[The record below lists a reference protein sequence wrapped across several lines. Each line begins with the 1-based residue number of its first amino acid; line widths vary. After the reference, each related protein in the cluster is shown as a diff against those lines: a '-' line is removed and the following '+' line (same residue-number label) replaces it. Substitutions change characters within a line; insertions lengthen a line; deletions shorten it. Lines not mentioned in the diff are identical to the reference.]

1 MNIGVVCLDNI
12 EFYQRNWGISSV
24 DEKNNVI
31 SKLYRINDNK
41 VNVIYLN
48 LKSNNLRGFKLD
60 SIIKKNN
67 VILII
72 IREMNE
78 KNIEIVNCLISET
91 KGTLIIGKDNRCEKL
106 DELSILNNS
115 IYFSNLIYDKKINLE
130 LLIEVICKL
139 EILSKLKQSKSKINI
154 IIERKNTI
162 GELALA
168 VLEKFKEIQNNR
180 VFDIYVFSRNEIS
193 LSELIYLEDPIRE
206 YIENEDILTIHN
218 FRSEKINENEYSLIL
233 LSR

>member
-91 KGTLIIGKDNRCEKL
+91 KGILIIGKDNRCEKL

-154 IIERKNTI
+154 IIEKKNTI

>member
-91 KGTLIIGKDNRCEKL
+91 KGILIIGKDNRCEKL

>member
-41 VNVIYLN
+41 INVIYLN

-91 KGTLIIGKDNRCEKL
+91 KGILIIGKDNRCEKL

-154 IIERKNTI
+154 IIEKKNTI